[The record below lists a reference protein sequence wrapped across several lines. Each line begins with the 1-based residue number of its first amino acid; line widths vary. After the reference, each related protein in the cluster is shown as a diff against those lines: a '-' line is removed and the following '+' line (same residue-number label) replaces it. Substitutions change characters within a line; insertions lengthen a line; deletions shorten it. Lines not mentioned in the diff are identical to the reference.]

1 VKRSEVSE
9 LLTLAAAFD
18 RRTIGEADVE
28 AWFLLLANVAF
39 EDARRA
45 VLRHYADETR
55 WIMPAD
61 VRRGVRTIRAE
72 RADRNGGAIGAGMAY
87 EIPDADPDD
96 VPAYLAAVRQQR
108 YRAGNGE
115 PLQRRPDLAALIAS
129 GGERLAIERTTMI
142 RPAYDPYS
150 VPCPHCEADARKSCV
165 ARGSDQRL
173 VDVHDSR
180 VTAAK
185 AAR

>member
-1 VKRSEVSE
+1 MKRSEVSK
-9 LLTLAAAFD
+9 LLSLAAAYD
-18 RRTIGEADVE
+18 RRTIGEVDVE
-28 AWFLLLANVAF
+28 AWHELLSHIDS

-45 VLRHYADETR
+45 VLAHYADETR

-61 VRRGVRTIRAE
+61 VLRGVRKIRAE

-96 VPAYLAAVRQQR
+96 EAAYRAALREQR
-108 YRAGNGE
+108 RRAGNGE
-115 PLQRRPDLAALIAS
+115 ALRRPNLVSLVSS
-129 GGERLAIERTTMI
+129 GAERLAIERTTMV
-142 RPAYDPYS
+142 RPSYDPYS
-150 VPCPHCEADARKSCV
+150 VPCPYCEADARKSCV
-165 ARGSDQRL
+165 AKGSDQRL